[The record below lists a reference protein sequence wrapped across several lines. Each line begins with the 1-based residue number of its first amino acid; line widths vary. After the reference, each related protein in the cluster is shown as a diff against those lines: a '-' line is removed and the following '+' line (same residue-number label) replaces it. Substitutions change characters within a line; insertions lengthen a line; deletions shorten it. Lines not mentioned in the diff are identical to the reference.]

1 MRRALPGIAVG
12 VTLLAV
18 WPASQS
24 AFHDP
29 KRWVFVVAALLGA
42 VVALPRWRWTALP
55 LIAFTAVQTWHGAEA
70 GLQALAFAW
79 ALASWETDLRQFTRI
94 AGVTAAVVGV
104 VVLLQAMGVDPLG
117 FANPEVGEGRL
128 QVYGTLGNPDFV
140 AAVLLPIAILMLPPF
155 PPSGVEGSAPPF
167 TPRAVEGALA
177 LLIIIPALI
186 VTRSFAT
193 LSSAIVA
200 GVVVIAHQKAL
211 SPTLS
216 PAGRGRTWRTWRAWA
231 SWMVM
236 MSIVFGLLG
245 IGLVGRDL
253 GQTIAGRRYLVNVA
267 LPHVTDAP
275 LLGHGLGSTVLA
287 WPTWELSYW
296 QARCP
301 DAACVSADPQRAF
314 AADQDH
320 VHADWL
326 EWLLERGILGFFAL
340 LLALSAPLL
349 AAWKSEDSLLLA
361 AMSAL
366 LARSLVDFPLHRP
379 ADLCLL
385 AALAACARSSKA

>member
-1 MRRALPGIAVG
+1 MRRALPAIAVS

-29 KRWVFVVAALLGA
+29 KRWVLVVASFIGALIS
-42 VVALPRWRWTALP
+42 VPKWRWTALP
-55 LIAFTAVQTWHGAEA
+55 LIALTAVQTWHVPQA
-70 GLQALAFAW
+70 GLQAMAFAW
-79 ALASWETDLRQFTRI
+79 ALASWQADLRQFTRI
-94 AGVTAAVVGV
+94 VGAVAAVVGV
-104 VVLLQAMGVDPLG
+104 VVLLQAAGFDALG
-117 FANPEVGEGRL
+117 FANPEVGEERL
-128 QVYGTLGNPDFV
+128 RVYGTLGNPDFV
-140 AAVLLPIAILMLPPF
+140 ASMLLPIAILLLPSRHPR
-155 PPSGVEGSAPPF
+155 PVEGF
-167 TPRAVEGALA
+167 LG

-193 LSSAIVA
+193 VLSATVA
-200 GVVVIAHQKAL
+200 GVVVSIHRHAL

-216 PAGRGRTWRTWRAWA
+216 PSGPSGRGSTWSAWWR
-231 SWMVM
+231 
-236 MSIVFGLLG
+236 SIALVCGLIALLG
-245 IGLVGRDL
+245 VGLVGRDL
-253 GQTIAGRRYLVNVA
+253 GQTIAGRRYLVSVA

-287 WPTWELSYW
+287 WPTWELSFW

-301 DAACVSADPQRAF
+301 DAACVSADPRHVF
-314 AADQDH
+314 AALQDH

-340 LLALSAPLL
+340 LLALSSPLL

-361 AMSAL
+361 AMTAL

-385 AALAACARSSKA
+385 AALAACTAPRQLSPSP

>member
-1 MRRALPGIAVG
+1 MRRALPAIAVS
-12 VTLLAV
+12 VTLLAA

-29 KRWVFVVAALLGA
+29 KRWVLVVAALIGA
-42 VVALPRWRWTALP
+42 LISLPKWRWTALP
-55 LIAFTAVQTWHGAEA
+55 LIALTAVQTWHGAEA
-70 GLQALAFAW
+70 GLQAMAFAW
-79 ALASWETDLRQFTRI
+79 ALASWQADLRQFTRLVG
-94 AGVTAAVVGV
+94 AAAAVVGV
-104 VVLLQAMGVDPLG
+104 VVLLQALGVDALG
-117 FANPEVGEGRL
+117 FATPEVGDGRL
-128 QVYGTLGNPDFV
+128 SVYGTLGNPDFV
-140 AAVLLPIAILMLPPF
+140 ASMLLPIAILLLPSRHPR
-155 PPSGVEGSAPPF
+155 PVEGLL
-167 TPRAVEGALA
+167 G

-193 LSSAIVA
+193 VLSAMVA
-200 GVVVIAHQKAL
+200 GVVVSIHRHAL

-216 PAGRGRTWRTWRAWA
+216 PSGRGRSWRSLRKPILAMCGLIA
-231 SWMVM
+231 
-236 MSIVFGLLG
+236 LLG
-245 IGLVGRDL
+245 VGLIGRDL
-253 GQTIAGRRYLVNVA
+253 GQTIAGRGYLVSVA

-287 WPTWELSYW
+287 WPTWELSFW

-301 DAACVSADPQRAF
+301 DAACVSADPRHVF
-314 AADQDH
+314 AALQDH

-326 EWLLERGILGFFAL
+326 EWMLERGLLGFFAL

-385 AALAACARSSKA
+385 AALAACATSSRA